1 MVAATPVP
9 PVPGRPRLSPA
20 GAGPWRHRPMQ
31 AADVDAVLAIEVR
44 AYSHPWSR
52 GNFIDSIAAGYLS
65 ELCCG
70 PDGQPVGYWVAMPG
84 VDELH
89 LLNITVAPDHQR
101 AGLGRALLHRVIA
114 CARARG
120 DESLWLEVRP
130 SNAPARAL
138 YQTEGFAEVG
148 RRRGYYPADRGRE
161 DALVMR
167 LPLAATDAREG
178 RHALD

>member
-1 MVAATPVP
+1 M
-9 PVPGRPRLSPA
+9 
-20 GAGPWRHRPMQ
+20 
-31 AADVDAVLAIEVR
+31 AIEAQ

-52 GNFIDSIAAGYLS
+52 GNFMDSLAAGYVT
-65 ELCCG
+65 ELRC
-70 PDGQPVGYWVAMPG
+70 DDDDQVVGYWVAMPG

-89 LLNITVAPDHQR
+89 LLNITVAPGHQR
-101 AGLGRALLHRVIA
+101 AGHGRGLLHRVID

-130 SNAPARAL
+130 SNLPARAL
-138 YQTEGFAEVG
+138 YLAEGFAEVG

-167 LPLAATDAREG
+167 LPLAPPATTGGRDALE
-178 RHALD
+178 